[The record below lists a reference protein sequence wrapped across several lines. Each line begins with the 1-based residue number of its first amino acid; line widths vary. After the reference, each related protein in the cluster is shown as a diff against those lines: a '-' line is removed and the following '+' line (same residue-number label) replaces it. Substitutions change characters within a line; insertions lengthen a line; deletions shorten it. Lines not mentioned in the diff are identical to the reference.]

1 MKTDLFKKYGYK
13 VEHTPHGKI
22 LITPP
27 KRNGEGEGDPK
38 TFNSIQ
44 EAIKYYFN

>member
-27 KRNGEGEGDPK
+27 ISEGKPK